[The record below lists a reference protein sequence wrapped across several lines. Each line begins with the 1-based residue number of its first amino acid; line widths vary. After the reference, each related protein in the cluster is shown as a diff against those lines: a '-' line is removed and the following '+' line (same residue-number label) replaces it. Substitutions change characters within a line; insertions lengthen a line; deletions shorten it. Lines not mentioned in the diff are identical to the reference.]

1 MSNSQEATEP
11 TVDAADDD
19 DEAPARDVE
28 RSLLRTENER
38 LRRELR
44 RTTRTTYR
52 RTAVALLGVG
62 LLSALAGLVVPA
74 AQDVLVVVG
83 AIGVFGGVLTWY
95 LTPERVLAASVT
107 ESVYRA
113 HAKTIASMR
122 AELGLRDTAVY
133 APSDDHAGGA
143 VLFLPLHAKYDVPD
157 ESTQTFVTTD
167 PETGRGVTL
176 HPTAGTLARALDR
189 SLTAPLGRDRLPTVV
204 PEAIVEQFE
213 LADNATADL
222 AGDTLTLEVDAPA
235 IDGLDRAD
243 HPIVSLCAVTA
254 ARTLDQPVEVES
266 IDTADGRITVSW

>member
-1 MSNSQEATEP
+1 MSNSQEATDP
-11 TVDAADDD
+11 TLDTDDH
-19 DEAPARDVE
+19 DEEQVRDVE

-38 LRRELR
+38 LRRELE

-52 RTAVALLGVG
+52 RTAVALLVVG

-113 HAKTIASMR
+113 HAETIASMR
-122 AELGLRDTAVY
+122 AELGLRDDTVY
-133 APSDDHAGGA
+133 LPSDDHAGGA
-143 VLFLPLHAKYDVPD
+143 VLFLPLHANYDVPED
-157 ESTQTFVTTD
+157 ATHTFVITD
-167 PETGRGVTL
+167 SDPARGVTL

-189 SLTAPLGRDRLPTVV
+189 SLTAPLDRDRLPTVV

-213 LADNATADL
+213 LADNATAAL
-222 AGDTLTLEVDAPA
+222 ADDTLTLDVDAPA
-235 IDGLDRAD
+235 IDGLDRPD

-254 ARTLDQPVEVES
+254 ARTLEEPVQVEN
-266 IDTADGRITVSW
+266 IDTTAGRITLSW